1 MGDINVEISS
11 DEEMEDEELEEV
23 GIMQLR
29 EQALLSDNIGTWV
42 EDPGAGMVELGTGE
56 EDLEGQDG
64 GLEVLD
70 GGQEDSEVESVS
82 DSGGEE
88 QQLDGEGRGV
98 KRKLSGI
105 FESAIRGS
113 YFNQ

>member
-29 EQALLSDNIGTWV
+29 EQALLSDNIGTGV

-56 EDLEGQDG
+56 EDLEG
-64 GLEVLD
+64 
-70 GGQEDSEVESVS
+70 
-82 DSGGEE
+82 
-88 QQLDGEGRGV
+88 
-98 KRKLSGI
+98 
-105 FESAIRGS
+105 
-113 YFNQ
+113 